1 MGNAV
6 EFTANAAANAAVEP
20 PVIGA
25 YAEIRPAAEKD
36 LSDNMITVRNLQKA
50 FGDNEVLKGIDL
62 NIKNGEVAALI
73 GSSGSGKTTLLR
85 CINFL
90 ENADHG
96 TLCIDNISVNLGRAS
111 RRDKY
116 ALRRKTAMVFQNYA
130 LFMNMSVVRN
140 VMEGL
145 VVVQKKP
152 KDEARAIAED
162 VLRKVGLSE
171 KFDDKPFELSGGQQQ
186 RVGIARALALNP
198 KVILF
203 DEPTSAL
210 DPEMVD
216 DILDVIKLVAKT
228 GVTMIVVTHEMQ
240 FAYDIA
246 NHVVFMDKGYIEEEG
261 TPKQIFDNPRNER
274 TKQFLSRFNLARNNP
289 QVLAM
294 SNT

>member
-1 MGNAV
+1 
-6 EFTANAAANAAVEP
+6 
-20 PVIGA
+20 
-25 YAEIRPAAEKD
+25 
-36 LSDNMITVRNLQKA
+36 MITVRNLQKA

-85 CINFL
+85 CLNFL

-96 TLCIDNISVNLGRAS
+96 TLCIDDISVNLSRVS

-130 LFMNMSVVRN
+130 LFMNMSVIRN

-145 VVVQKKP
+145 VAVQKKS

-171 KFDDKPFELSGGQQQ
+171 KFDNKPFELSGGQQQ

-246 NHVVFMDKGYIEEEG
+246 NHVVFMDKGYIEERG
-261 TPKQIFDNPRNER
+261 TPQEIFDRPRNER
-274 TKQFLSRFNLARNNP
+274 TRQFLSRFNLARNNP
-289 QVLAM
+289 QVFAL

>member
-1 MGNAV
+1 MEKTADPGVTAV
-6 EFTANAAANAAVEP
+6 LEP
-20 PVIGA
+20 PEHA
-25 YAEIRPAAEKD
+25 EYAAPAPAPEKD
-36 LSDNMITVRNLQKA
+36 LSGNMITVRNLQKA

-62 NIKNGEVAALI
+62 DIKNGEVTALI

-85 CINFL
+85 CLNFL
-90 ENADHG
+90 ENADRG
-96 TLCIDNISVNLGRAS
+96 SLRIDTISVNLGRVS
-111 RRDKY
+111 RKDKY

-130 LFMNMSVVRN
+130 LFMNMSVIGN

-145 VVVQKKP
+145 VAVQKKS
-152 KDEARAIAED
+152 KDEARSIAED
-162 VLRKVGLSE
+162 VLQKVGLSE
-171 KFDDKPFELSGGQQQ
+171 KFENKPYELSGGQQQ

-261 TPKQIFDNPRNER
+261 SPREIFDRPRNER

-294 SNT
+294 SNA